1 MGTLNFYGYFTDFR
15 NIWCGKFSVFGGG
28 TCISVWKGTSW
39 KAQQHG
45 SLNHSTDKKMDTIYV
60 QYTKKKHKE
69 TMIFICYIGISY
81 SSFNWRDCANSS
93 LVLFALFRLYT
104 RNFSP
109 CFLSCPAFCPLQI
122 ITAASNNTSP
132 TCCVPAGRGRG
143 SHKREKNSLCH
154 QEFYWAQIHFTTLR
168 WTAASSWFR
177 QLSMYW
183 RSQKANTSY

>member
-69 TMIFICYIGISY
+69 TMIFICYIGIYHIQALTDVIVQIAPLCCLLCSD
-81 SSFNWRDCANSS
+81 STLETS
-93 LVLFALFRLYT
+93 L
-104 RNFSP
+104 
-109 CFLSCPAFCPLQI
+109 PAFCHARLSARFRSLLLPATIHLLHAVSLQEGAEVTTKGEK
-122 ITAASNNTSP
+122 TA
-132 TCCVPAGRGRG
+132 CVIR
-143 SHKREKNSLCH
+143 N
-154 QEFYWAQIHFTTLR
+154 FTGHRSTLR
-168 WTAASSWFR
+168 LWDEL
-177 QLSMYW
+177 QLPPGSD
-183 RSQKANTSY
+183 S